1 MLSFLAYDE
10 IPKKVKNGHFRGV
23 LGLSEGR
30 ITVFLSFLIMKITSK
45 QKKKNDNQRIITYRT
60 VYSQNT
66 TFQWCN

>member
-30 ITVFLSFLIMKITSK
+30 ITVFLSFLIMKIISK
-45 QKKKNDNQRIITYRT
+45 QKKKMIT
-60 VYSQNT
+60 NE
-66 TFQWCN
+66 